1 MRNLPVLLFESV
13 SLFFLLDFSPQLAVD
28 AVFSASALILQA
40 VLDNTSHV
48 SEQAERGN
56 RRRPVSVD
64 TNAVDELCCVLI
76 AMLGGKMKIVHRL
89 ICISRYVFTVEIDFS
104 ELVFGIIISVL
115 GGYLKA
121 ADGFLNILDL
131 ILGQIYLACK
141 VRCIGI
147 FLCGGT
153 VKPTDSLPDIFWGD
167 LAFV

>member
-1 MRNLPVLLFESV
+1 MKNRIPIYHSLRDSLRRLIFLRLRIKCMRNLPVLLFESV

-40 VLDNTSHV
+40 VLDDTSHV

-89 ICISRYVFTVEIDFS
+89 
-104 ELVFGIIISVL
+104 
-115 GGYLKA
+115 
-121 ADGFLNILDL
+121 N
-131 ILGQIYLACK
+131 
-141 VRCIGI
+141 
-147 FLCGGT
+147 
-153 VKPTDSLPDIFWGD
+153 
-167 LAFV
+167 

>member
-1 MRNLPVLLFESV
+1 M

-40 VLDNTSHV
+40 ILDNTSHV
-48 SEQAERGN
+48 SEQAERGKCC
-56 RRRPVSVD
+56 RPVSVD
-64 TNAVDELCCVLI
+64 TNAVDELCGILI

-89 ICISRYVFTVEIDFS
+89 ICISRYVFSVEIDFA
-104 ELVFGIIISVL
+104 ELVFSVIVAVL
-115 GGYLKA
+115 GSYLKT
-121 ADGFLNILDL
+121 ADGFLNVLDL

-141 VRCIGI
+141 VRRIGI

-153 VKPTDSLPDIFWGD
+153 VKPFYGFLYIFRND